1 MNEGK
6 LSLKVKLGYGVCDI
20 GGNLY
25 FTSIGF
31 WLLIF
36 LTDTVGLAAGLA
48 GLVVAIGK
56 IWDAITDPMVGYLSD
71 RTETRWG
78 RRRPYILFGSFPL
91 FIAMIIMFT
100 NPQLESQT
108 MLFIWGIV
116 AFCLLSTAITVVN
129 IPYNSLTPEL
139 TPDYHERTSLNGYRF
154 AFAIIGT
161 LTGAGIALPII
172 NGFSTRNVGFTVMGI
187 TFGALMLVSAL
198 ITFFS
203 VREPEQRVK
212 PTEGFLSTYLKVF
225 KNKPYVLIL
234 ITYALNLTFLTIIMG
249 AAVYYFK
256 YIHNDESKTTLGLLI
271 LLITALAFIPISVII
286 SKKMGKKVV
295 YGGGMLIFAIG
306 IMVLFFFGH
315 HYEIAFTY
323 AVLAVVG
330 AGQGFTMALPYAIV
344 ADAVEYDYLLTGE
357 RREGAFFGIWTFAT
371 KVGSALALGI
381 SGWVLALTGYIPD
394 VAQTELARLGI
405 RLLVGPIPAFF
416 CILGIVFLS
425 LYPINEKRYNEILDE
440 IREMEAQGIKG
451 IGTR

>member
-56 IWDAITDPMVGYLSD
+56 IWDAVTDPMVGYLSD
-71 RTETRWG
+71 RTKSRWG
-78 RRRPYILFGSFPL
+78 RRRPYILFGSIPL

-108 MLFIWGIV
+108 SLFIWGIV
-116 AFCLLSTAITVVN
+116 AFCLLSTAITLVN

-154 AFAIIGT
+154 VFAIIGT

-172 NGFSTRNVGFTVMGI
+172 NGFSNRNMGFTVMGA
-187 TFGALMLVSAL
+187 TFGALMMVSAM

-203 VREPEQRVK
+203 IREPAQRVI
-212 PTEGFLSTYLKVF
+212 PTEKFFKTYLTVF
-225 KNKPYVLIL
+225 KNRPYVLIL
-234 ITYALNLTFLTIIMG
+234 IAYALNLTFLTIIMG

-271 LLITALAFIPISVII
+271 LLVTALAFIPISVLA
-286 SKKMGKKVV
+286 SKKMGKKIV
-295 YGGGMLIFAIG
+295 YGGGMLVFAVG
-306 IMVLFFFGH
+306 IMILFFFGH
-315 HYEIAFTY
+315 HSGINFTY
-323 AVLAVVG
+323 GILALVG
-330 AGQGFTMALPYAIV
+330 AGQGFTMALPYSIV

-371 KVGSALALGI
+371 KVGSALALAI
-381 SGWVLALTGYIPD
+381 SGWILAMTGYIPD
-394 VAQTELARLGI
+394 VAQSEIAKLGI
-405 RLLVGPIPAFF
+405 RLLVGPVPALF
-416 CILGIVFLS
+416 CLLGVVFVY
-425 LYPINEKRYNEILDE
+425 LYPINEKRYQEILDQ
-440 IREMEAQGIKG
+440 IREMEAKGLKG
-451 IGTR
+451 IGN